1 MINKVIY
8 KVKSYLK
15 LHKEK
20 KLLKKL
26 NLEETNLIASIK
38 DKNLTYLSR
47 ARLANIVYTI
57 NSTNESKVKGMF
69 IEAGCALGGS
79 SILISKLKSTNSVL
93 NVFDVFGMIP
103 SPTVEDTQ
111 DVHNRYKKIVEGKSS
126 GLGGEL
132 YYGYENNLYDK
143 VINSFKSFNVY
154 PDKENVNLIEGL
166 VQETMVITE
175 PVVFAHIDVD
185 WYDPV
190 KTCLQQIW
198 PNLVKGGSL
207 ILDDYHDWGGCRK
220 ATDEYFRNFVGE
232 FSTDDSYGSMKITRI
247 K

>member
-1 MINKVIY
+1 
-8 KVKSYLK
+8 
-15 LHKEK
+15 
-20 KLLKKL
+20 
-26 NLEETNLIASIK
+26 
-38 DKNLTYLSR
+38 
-47 ARLANIVYTI
+47 
-57 NSTNESKVKGMF
+57 
-69 IEAGCALGGS
+69 
-79 SILISKLKSTNSVL
+79 
-93 NVFDVFGMIP
+93 
-103 SPTVEDTQ
+103 
-111 DVHNRYKKIVEGKSS
+111 
-126 GLGGEL
+126 
-132 YYGYENNLYDK
+132 
-143 VINSFKSFNVY
+143 
-154 PDKENVNLIEGL
+154 LIEGL